1 MSLLMYSWGTLKNK
15 RGFKHKSNHIINKE
29 TMSSLC
35 GQFKPDLTERGELV
49 YRKMVE
55 VFSSNRCKR
64 CIQLT
69 ECFKIK
75 LGDL

>member
-1 MSLLMYSWGTLKNK
+1 MYSWGSLKNK

-35 GQFKPDLTERGELV
+35 GQFKPDLTERSELV

-55 VFSSNRCKR
+55 VFTSNRCKR
-64 CIQLT
+64 CMQITKFLNIRL
-69 ECFKIK
+69 E
-75 LGDL
+75 DL